1 MTVFLNNL
9 QEKLEI
15 NDGLTELLERAAK
28 SALIVGGYAGQGEVS
43 LVLTDDRYIHELNRD
58 YRGVDRPTDVLSFA
72 QNEGEE
78 VQAAEEAEELLGDVV
93 ISLETA
99 QRQALEYGHD
109 FDREVAFLT
118 VHGVLHLLGYDHMEE
133 EDRTVMRGKEEEA
146 MELLNLQR

>member
-9 QEKLEI
+9 QEKFEVSA
-15 NDGLTELLERAAK
+15 DLTELLEKAAE
-28 SALIVGGYAGQGEVS
+28 SALAVGGYTRQGEVS
-43 LVLTDDRYIHELNRD
+43 LVLTDDKYIHELNRD

-78 VQAAEEAEELLGDVV
+78 VQAAEEAEELLGDVI

-99 QRQALEYGHD
+99 QRQALEYGHG
-109 FDREVAFLT
+109 FEREVAFLA

-133 EDRTVMRGKEEEA
+133 GDRAVMRGKEEEA
-146 MELLNLQR
+146 MVRLNLPR